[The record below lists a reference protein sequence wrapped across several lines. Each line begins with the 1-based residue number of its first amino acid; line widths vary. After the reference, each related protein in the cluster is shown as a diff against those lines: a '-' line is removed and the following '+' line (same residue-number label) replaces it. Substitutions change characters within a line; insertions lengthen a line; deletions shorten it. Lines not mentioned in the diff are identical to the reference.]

1 MDSLTEKEY
10 LRKIAPDFSVL
21 TMLEQAYYQ
30 GETSKWN
37 TTDIR
42 KKIFIYPKNN
52 PKLYRAMILHDT
64 IDAAFINTTDKNIYY
79 ETYNYG
85 DRFVTIAV
93 LNDRFNENF
102 SLNSSSTGIL
112 KSDYGQTI
120 FGVGF

>member
-1 MDSLTEKEY
+1 MDSLTEQEY

-30 GETSKWN
+30 GETSKWTD

-42 KKIFIYPKNN
+42 KKIFIYPDNN
-52 PKLYRAMILHDT
+52 PILYRAMILHDT
-64 IDAAFINTTDKNIYY
+64 GNSTFIDTNNKNISYT
-79 ETYNYG
+79 TYNYG

-93 LNDRFNENF
+93 LNDRFNYSGSF
-102 SLNSSSTGIL
+102 SSTGIL
-112 KSDYGQTI
+112 KNNHDQTI